1 MAATSWTIAALFIR
15 FFAALVLIYVVL
27 PTFVIVPLSFS
38 SESFPRRAGRCAGTS
53 SSSLSR
59 TTSSP

>member
-38 SESFPRRAGRCAGTS
+38 SESFLSFPPPGW
-53 SSSLSR
+53 SLR
-59 TTSSP
+59 WPTR